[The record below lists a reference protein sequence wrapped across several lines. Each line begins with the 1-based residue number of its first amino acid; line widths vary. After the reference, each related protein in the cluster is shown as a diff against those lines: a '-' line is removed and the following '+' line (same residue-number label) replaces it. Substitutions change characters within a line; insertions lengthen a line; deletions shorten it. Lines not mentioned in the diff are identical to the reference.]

1 MNESQGSMNSQS
13 MLKTGDQPRVT
24 ERDMSESRNAPS
36 ISYVRYQQ
44 RGAMQRSQPS
54 RTSTRR

>member
-24 ERDMSESRNAPS
+24 ERDMSAAKAPPS
-36 ISYVRYQQ
+36 VSYVRYQQ
-44 RGAMQRSQPS
+44 RGAMQRSQPGRAS
-54 RTSTRR
+54 NRR